1 MGIVVPLM
9 QSKKT
14 SMTYYAKILAPCPFF
29 PLKIVNGYPVE
40 RCLLM
45 SANPNVPSCKAV
57 IKCLS
62 SKLEILL
69 SVTSKEI
76 PHYKAVTRNS
86 YSELKYHLS

>member
-1 MGIVVPLM
+1 MVPLM

-14 SMTYYAKILAPCPFF
+14 SMTYYVKILAPRPFF

-45 SANPNVPSCKAV
+45 SANSNVPSCKVV

-69 SVTSKEI
+69 SATLKAI
-76 PHYKAVTRNS
+76 PHFKAVTRNS
-86 YSELKYHLS
+86 YSEQKYHLS